1 VKKLCLGLVFL
12 AAIAGGAFAQKTQ
25 AGFSLDQSVQ
35 ASYNPLGLQFVTRA
49 YYRLPLIQKEGI
61 LWEST
66 KIDVGLQNNLSPAY
80 DMIGGYI
87 DIAPIAIFDIAFTAQ
102 AIGYYDLLSFG
113 FYTLSGYSSPFDSA
127 SLSALTPKN
136 TAGYTVSVTPTVK
149 IAVGPVAALDS
160 FSVSYFS
167 VDDGSGFFYERINN
181 CVLAKQDT
189 ELVNNAYLLAT
200 VAPGVLVGLNDFL
213 LIVPASGYLS
223 HRIVAMGIY
232 STRLSPGLSL
242 NAVLQLGTFLAD
254 QYYQYAVYV
263 AGQVGIS
270 LKL

>member
-1 VKKLCLGLVFL
+1 VKKSIVALLLL

-25 AGFSLDQSVQ
+25 QGFYLDQSVQ

-49 YYRLPLIQKEGI
+49 YYRLPLVQKEGV

-80 DMIGGYI
+80 DMVGGYI

-102 AIGYYDLLSFG
+102 AIGFYDLLNFG
-113 FYTLSGYSSPFDSA
+113 FYSLSGYSAPFDGA
-127 SLSALTPKN
+127 ALDALTPKN
-136 TAGYTVSVTPTVK
+136 ATGYAVSATPTLK
-149 IAVGPVAALDS
+149 FAVGPIAMLDS
-160 FSVSYFS
+160 FSMTYFS
-167 VDDGSGFFYERINN
+167 VDNGSGFFYERING

-189 ELVNNAYLLAT
+189 ELINQAYLLAT

-213 LIVPASGYLS
+213 LIVPASGYIS

-232 STRLSPGLSL
+232 STRLSPRLSL
-242 NAVLQLGTFLAD
+242 NAVLQLGTFLQDA
-254 QYYQYAVYV
+254 YYQYSVYV
-263 AGQVGIS
+263 AGQVGIT
-270 LKL
+270 LAL